1 MRQLRA
7 MRIGWVLLILNGG
20 LAALAV
26 PHAAL
31 ALVGTAI
38 LAFALTI
45 RFIAARSQSRLRSG
59 HGEGV
64 ASSDTTQG
72 TWLTDAIGWT
82 ALSTAHHHNA
92 ASADAHADDN
102 RRPQAD
108 SSESSGGFF
117 SFFSDSG
124 SSDSGGSSGDSG
136 GSDYSSSDAG
146 SSDSG
151 SSSGGSWD

>member
-7 MRIGWVLLILNGG
+7 MRIGWALLILNAG
-20 LAALAV
+20 LAVLDVPYAAPALI
-26 PHAAL
+26 
-31 ALVGTAI
+31 GTAI
-38 LAFALTI
+38 LAFVLTI
-45 RFIAARSQSRLRSG
+45 RFITARSQNRLRAGDSG
-59 HGEGV
+59 
-64 ASSDTTQG
+64 ASSSDTTHSS
-72 TWLTDAIGWT
+72 WVSDAFGWT
-82 ALSTAHHHNA
+82 ALGAVHHHNA
-92 ASADAHADDN
+92 NTDDHDHK
-102 RRPQAD
+102 PQAD

-124 SSDSGGSSGDSG
+124 SSDSGSSGGDSG

>member
-7 MRIGWVLLILNGG
+7 MRIGWALLILNAGFAV
-20 LAALAV
+20 LEVPYAA
-26 PHAAL
+26 PAL
-31 ALVGTAI
+31 IGTAI
-38 LAFALTI
+38 LAFILTI
-45 RFIAARSQSRLRSG
+45 RFITARSESRLRS
-59 HGEGV
+59 HGDGV
-64 ASSDTTQG
+64 ASSDTTHG
-72 TWLTDAIGWT
+72 SWVSDAFGWT
-82 ALSTAHHHNA
+82 ALGAAHHHNA
-92 ASADAHADDN
+92 NTDGHHHK
-102 RRPQAD
+102 PQAD

-124 SSDSGGSSGDSG
+124 SSDSGGSGDSG